1 MNLLVIANGEK
12 THYCWIKNFN
22 RLLSDQNSH
31 RNQYHYCYYCL
42 HGFTKR
48 ILLDRHLP
56 YCQVHGAQRTEMP
69 SEEDK
74 WLRFTD
80 VSKQLKVPFVVYAD
94 FECILERR
102 YGCQP
107 DPKRSSTIRLAKH
120 VPSGFTYKVVGVTED
135 LTEAHVTYRGPNAAD
150 VFVEHMVELEDRPY
164 MC

>member
-1 MNLLVIANGEK
+1 
-12 THYCWIKNFN
+12 
-22 RLLSDQNSH
+22 
-31 RNQYHYCYYCL
+31 
-42 HGFTKR
+42 
-48 ILLDRHLP
+48 
-56 YCQVHGAQRTEMP
+56 MP

-150 VFVEHMVELEDRPY
+150 VFVEHMVELEDRLLHVLRDQKP
-164 MC
+164 MEMTEEDVHAFNSATH